1 MIFAEISSY
10 FLFID
15 FYQQLLTMLLM
26 YIFIYVPHILKA
38 KCVKENS
45 IYVCELENEIFLQ

>member
-26 YIFIYVPHILKA
+26 YIFIYVPHILKT